1 MNKRVFFI
9 WSICLLAIV
18 PLLAGCDKDDEEDLI
33 VVESFAGT
41 DGMEGERIVME
52 LEDVP
57 AVIVGKDSLG
67 EYVIVG
73 IGETLSFINDIPTLI
88 GVPKKEWGTHDF
100 PLQTKVRVSLSVT
113 NVVQYEVS
121 NLYTIDR
128 PLIAIRKTYLREIK
142 TMD

>member
-128 PLIAIRKTYLREIK
+128 PLVAIRKTYLREIK